1 MKQRCPARTWTHHG
15 SDSLQCDLSKGH
27 EGRHAIEG
35 MFGFQFDKDEVGA
48 SRPSKREVLKHFF
61 NVLMWIILMV
71 IPVIIL
77 QLADFFKAVVWKVY
91 WPYKDWVE
99 RTFPT
104 R

>member
-1 MKQRCPARTWTHHG
+1 MR
-15 SDSLQCDLSKGH
+15 
-27 EGRHAIEG
+27 
-35 MFGFQFDKDEVGA
+35 KDQAGA
-48 SRPSKREVLKHFF
+48 YLAQWAKDVAAKRRRLEHPKKHVF
-61 NVLMWIILMV
+61 NVFMWIILMV

-77 QLADFFKAVVWKVY
+77 QLADFFKAVVGKFY